1 MGLLKYIEILFPKAP
16 SDKDMKLRR
25 KRAVGAILSRYSE
38 GNINLNRGKYVSE
51 ERAKEMKKKAV
62 SYSFE

>member
-16 SDKDMKLRR
+16 SDKDMELRR
-25 KRAVGAILSRYSE
+25 ERTVGAILSRYSE

-51 ERAKEMKKKAV
+51 KRAKKLKKKAA